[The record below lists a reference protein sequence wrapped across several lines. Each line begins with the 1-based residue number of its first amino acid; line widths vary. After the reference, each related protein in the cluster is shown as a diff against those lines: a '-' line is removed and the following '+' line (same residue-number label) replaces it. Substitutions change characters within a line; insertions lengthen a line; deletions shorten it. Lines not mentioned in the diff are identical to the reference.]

1 MTQVIELAEKIQ
13 LLSLYNDCFMEGE
26 NDMQIKV
33 YNEDG
38 KVRVVKVASNGTEQT
53 MFSNV
58 ADGEVAIID
67 VEVVN
72 LSVQGNLDS
81 ISR

>member
-1 MTQVIELAEKIQ
+1 MR
-13 LLSLYNDCFMEGE
+13 
-26 NDMQIKV
+26 IKV

-38 KVRVVKVASNGTEQT
+38 QVKVVKVTNNGLEQT

-67 VEVVN
+67 VEVAN

>member
-1 MTQVIELAEKIQ
+1 
-13 LLSLYNDCFMEGE
+13 
-26 NDMQIKV
+26 MQIKV

-38 KVRVVKVASNGTEQT
+38 KVRIVKRTNNGTEQT

-67 VEVVN
+67 VEVAN

>member
-1 MTQVIELAEKIQ
+1 
-13 LLSLYNDCFMEGE
+13 
-26 NDMQIKV
+26 MQIKV

-38 KVRVVKVASNGTEQT
+38 KVRIVKRTNNGTEQT

-58 ADGEVAIID
+58 ANGEVAIID
-67 VEVVN
+67 VEVSN

>member
-1 MTQVIELAEKIQ
+1 
-13 LLSLYNDCFMEGE
+13 
-26 NDMQIKV
+26 MQIKV

-38 KVRVVKVASNGTEQT
+38 KVRVVKVTNNGIEQI

-67 VEVVN
+67 VEVAN

-81 ISR
+81 ISRWINSSIWKIK

>member
-1 MTQVIELAEKIQ
+1 MK
-13 LLSLYNDCFMEGE
+13 
-26 NDMQIKV
+26 IKV
-33 YNEDG
+33 YNEDE
-38 KVRVVKVASNGTEQT
+38 KVRIVKVTSNGTEQT

-67 VEVVN
+67 IDVAN
-72 LSVQGNLDS
+72 ISVSGSMDS

>member
-1 MTQVIELAEKIQ
+1 
-13 LLSLYNDCFMEGE
+13 
-26 NDMQIKV
+26 MQIKV

-38 KVRVVKVASNGTEQT
+38 KVRVVKVASNGTEYV

-67 VEVVN
+67 VEVAN

>member
-1 MTQVIELAEKIQ
+1 
-13 LLSLYNDCFMEGE
+13 
-26 NDMQIKV
+26 MQIKV

-53 MFSNV
+53 MFLNV

-67 VEVVN
+67 IEVTN
-72 LSVQGNLDS
+72 LSVKGNLDS